1 MYLLGRIKVTTELP
15 NEIKR
20 LKDIAYNLWWSWNH
34 EAIELFST
42 IDMDLWD
49 KTNKN
54 PVHFL
59 QEVNQDK
66 LYEKISDPNFM
77 DKYNSVVAKFDN
89 YMTKKIH
96 GILVITQ
103 INYLR
108 I

>member
-1 MYLLGRIKVTTELP
+1 MYLLGRIKATTELP

-54 PVHFL
+54 PFIFFRS
-59 QEVNQDK
+59 QSRQT
-66 LYEKISDPNFM
+66 I
-77 DKYNSVVAKFDN
+77 
-89 YMTKKIH
+89 
-96 GILVITQ
+96 
-103 INYLR
+103 
-108 I
+108 